1 MLLKSSNKN
10 ITVKFESFIFQNR
23 SSSRLFVELYLTGN
37 SILIKKFIVVKY
49 GINKPILQY
58 IAQVLFI
65 SLICYCIMLI
75 NFLFCIFVSVVF

>member
-1 MLLKSSNKN
+1 M
-10 ITVKFESFIFQNR
+10 
-23 SSSRLFVELYLTGN
+23 ELYLTGN

-49 GINKPILQY
+49 GINKPILQN

-65 SLICYCIMLI
+65 SLICYCIILI